1 MKQGKDWEAEIADM
15 NSVPYVKLLG
25 MKVVELAEGYARV
38 TIPVDQRLDSRNQA
52 LHGGVLSSLADTAI
66 AMAVFTVIKPAQTPV
81 TIELNINYL
90 KPLQGPQAIAEARI
104 ISKGRTIVVGDIDI
118 TDNTGRMI
126 AKSRATYAVLG

>member
-25 MKVVELAEGYARV
+25 MKVVALAEGYARV
-38 TIPVDQRLDSRNQA
+38 TISVDQRLDSRNQV
-52 LHGGVLSSLADTAI
+52 LHGGVLSSLADSAV
-66 AMAVFTVIKPAQTPV
+66 AMAVFTIIKPTQKPV

-90 KPLQGPQAIAEARI
+90 KPLQGEQAIAEARI
-104 ISKGRTIVVGDIDI
+104 ISKGRTIIVGDVDI
-118 TDNTGRMI
+118 TDDTGRMI